1 MHVSE
6 GALSINRW
14 TTVVTK
20 FSSPSRKTSSV
31 TYSSWSVAA
40 FTSCIANT
48 VTVSSEKVFLTFF
61 KTNLKMAIQGLVSR
75 FKPLSHPFKHVPF
88 MLWHCSNSKQCP
100 QGILQL
106 LPYIPSVHANNLV
119 FLHLKL
125 IDYHT
130 VLH

>member
-75 FKPLSHPFKHVPF
+75 FK
-88 MLWHCSNSKQCP
+88 
-100 QGILQL
+100 
-106 LPYIPSVHANNLV
+106 
-119 FLHLKL
+119 
-125 IDYHT
+125 DYLYAIIYHQQKC
-130 VLH
+130 